1 MADAKRILVID
12 DSEVMLDRIRRAL
25 IGAGYE
31 VIATD
36 QIVGNA
42 RYLASCD
49 LIIVDYH
56 MPGLNGDSVVASMR
70 TIAHS
75 TKNKSKLFLYTSDEK
90 IAANHRELGFDGAF
104 WGKGDEGVL
113 VRQVAAVF
121 RTLEMRAAMG
131 GQGGTGA

>member
-1 MADAKRILVID
+1 MAETKRILVID

-25 IGAGYE
+25 SSAGYE
-31 VIATD
+31 VIATT

-49 LIIVDYH
+49 LIIIDYH

-90 IAANHRELGFDGAF
+90 IARDHRELGFDGAF
-104 WGKGDEGVL
+104 WGKGDESVL
-113 VRQVAAVF
+113 VRQVAALF
-121 RTLEMRAAMG
+121 RTLGMRAAMG
-131 GQGGTGA
+131 GQGGTG

>member
-1 MADAKRILVID
+1 MAEAKRILVID
-12 DSEVMLDRIRRAL
+12 DSEVMLDRIRRVL

-31 VIATD
+31 VIATA

-49 LIIVDYH
+49 LIIIDYH
-56 MPGLNGDSVVASMR
+56 MPGLSGDSVVASMR

-90 IAANHRELGFDGAF
+90 VASNYRELGFDGAF
-104 WGKGDEGVL
+104 WGKGDESVL

-121 RTLEMRAAMG
+121 RTLEMRAALARP
-131 GQGGTGA
+131 GGTGG

>member
-1 MADAKRILVID
+1 MAEAKRILVID
-12 DSEVMLDRIRRAL
+12 DSEVMLDRIRWAL
-25 IGAGYE
+25 ISAGYE

-49 LIIVDYH
+49 LIIIDYH

-90 IAANHRELGFDGAF
+90 IAGNYRELGFDGAF

-131 GQGGTGA
+131 GQGGTGG